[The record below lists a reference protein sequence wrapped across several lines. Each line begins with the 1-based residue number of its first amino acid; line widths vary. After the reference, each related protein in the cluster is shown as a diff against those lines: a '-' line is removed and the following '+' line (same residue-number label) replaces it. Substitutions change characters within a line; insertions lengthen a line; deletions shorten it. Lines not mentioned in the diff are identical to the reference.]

1 MKRKQ
6 KKKLENGYTMVE
18 IIVSFSILMML
29 GVMFSNIF
37 LFAGRMTR
45 DTVQTLER
53 YEAFAEDYYL
63 QKDVNRALA
72 AEGELLFLQQG
83 EEGREGRGQFVITGV
98 RLYRN
103 TSREG
108 GAGQIYDV
116 EGSWAED

>member
-1 MKRKQ
+1 
-6 KKKLENGYTMVE
+6 MVE

-53 YEAFAEDYYL
+53 YEAF
-63 QKDVNRALA
+63 VNRALA